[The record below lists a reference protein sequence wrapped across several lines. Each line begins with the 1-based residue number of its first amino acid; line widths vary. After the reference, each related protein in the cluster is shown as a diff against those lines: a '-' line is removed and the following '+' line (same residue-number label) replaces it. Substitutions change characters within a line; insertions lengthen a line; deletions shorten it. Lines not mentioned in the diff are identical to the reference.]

1 MADFDGAIL
10 KVLHDL
16 SVLQPDISNQVE
28 TNDETGINS
37 SKLQII
43 QIYNNFIDFCIENF
57 NQASVENQEK
67 LKQTFI
73 DIRDICI
80 KYGTSLKFHVNFPRD
95 IKVHLDEKH
104 FKKQKIVPSNGNM
117 SAVEAF
123 YTLCAKTINKNF
135 DGNFDSLRSFVNSIK
150 LLKSLAGSDEDK
162 QTALTTFVMTKM
174 EQKALEKIPDNPEG
188 IDAIIK
194 HLTEKI
200 KPSSS
205 KVVSGQMIALSIDNR
220 NVREFQKEAENLA
233 EQFQRALVAE
243 KIPLDVATKMTVEK
257 TVELCR
263 RNAKSVEVKA
273 VLNAA
278 HFETPADVVAKM
290 ATTIDSVRQDNATK
304 EPKKFNNQKPGRF
317 INRKFGQNRN
327 GPNFNTSPN
336 AFNNNRPNHNFRNNG
351 NNGHQGHQGQ
361 RHYTHENNRGSGYN
375 SGYSGGRGRGGYHNN
390 NNTRT
395 VHFIS
400 GNEGIP
406 LTLGGFQQAQQHQQS
421 PQNQ

>member
-10 KVLHDL
+10 RALNDL
-16 SVLQPDISNQVE
+16 SILQPSVLEQAE
-28 TNDETGINS
+28 SNDETAINS

-43 QIYNNFIDFCIENF
+43 QIYNNFIDFCILNF
-57 NQASVENQEK
+57 NEASEENKEK

-80 KYGTSLKFHVNFPRD
+80 KYCTSLKFNLNFPRD
-95 IKVHLDEKH
+95 ITVHLDENQ
-104 FKKQKIVPSNGNM
+104 FKKQKTVHLNGNK

-162 QTALTTFVMTKM
+162 KTALTTFVMTKM
-174 EQKALEKIPDNPEG
+174 EQKALEKIPDNPED

-273 VLNAA
+273 VLNAS

-317 INRKFGQNRN
+317 INKKFSQNRN
-327 GPNFNTSPN
+327 GPNFNNSPN
-336 AFNNNRPNHNFRNNG
+336 ANNNRPNHNYRNNG
-351 NNGHQGHQGQ
+351 NNGHQGQ
-361 RHYTHENNRGSGYN
+361 RYYTHENNRGGGYN

-390 NNTRT
+390 NNTRN

-406 LTLGGFQQAQQHQQS
+406 LTLGGFQPTQQHQPS